1 MTPAVLTLYLIMS
14 SLQIVVSYGYDLQ
27 ESPLWYKQ
35 GWERCEV
42 RRHGVSLQCLVS
54 TFLNP
59 EQRRC
64 IT

>member
-42 RRHGVSLQCLVS
+42 RRHGVS
-54 TFLNP
+54 
-59 EQRRC
+59 
-64 IT
+64 I